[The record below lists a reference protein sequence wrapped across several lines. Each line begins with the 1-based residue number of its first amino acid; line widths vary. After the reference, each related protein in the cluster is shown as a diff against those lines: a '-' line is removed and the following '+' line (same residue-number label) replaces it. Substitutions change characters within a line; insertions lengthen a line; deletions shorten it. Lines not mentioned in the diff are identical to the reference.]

1 MSQIN
6 ILWRLLAVRHVRSLT
21 AMLAVVM
28 LCLTATAA
36 AFAAAAPS
44 VTLGDDAFLAGG
56 WRKLEGRCIGIV
68 TNASGVTS
76 SGENFVD
83 AVRRNPHIC
92 VRALFAP
99 EHGLRGDRPAGSYVP
114 SYTDEKSG
122 LPVYSLY
129 GATRHPSAAMLDGV
143 DVLVFDIQD
152 VGARPYTYV
161 STLAY
166 VMQSA
171 AQAGKEIWVLDRPDP
186 IGGTL
191 VEGPV
196 LDPQFK
202 SFVGLY
208 PIPER
213 HGLTVGELA
222 RLFNTT
228 FGIGAKLRVLPMTGW
243 QREMVWADTGLP
255 WTPTSP
261 NIPYARTTLVYLATG
276 LIDEGG
282 INNGVGSE
290 KPFERAGVFGMN
302 ANAYAAALNARRVPG
317 VRFAPARWVPTSG
330 FWKDRTLTGVEIDV
344 TDPHIFPSV
353 RTAIELL
360 CAARDLHELTF
371 HDAKIFDR
379 DWGTDSVRLL
389 LQSGASPE
397 AIIAR
402 WNPGLATFTHER
414 DKVLLY

>member
-1 MSQIN
+1 M
-6 ILWRLLAVRHVRSLT
+6 RLLSAVL
-21 AMLAVVM
+21 
-28 LCLTATAA
+28 AA
-36 AFAAAAPS
+36 ALLWLPAGATLPAAAAGPV
-44 VTLGDDAFLAGG
+44 VTLGDDAFLAGD
-56 WRKLEGRCIGIV
+56 WRKLDGRCIGIV

-76 SGENFVD
+76 NGENFVD

-161 STLAY
+161 STMAY

-171 AQAGKEIWVLDRPDP
+171 AAAGKEIWVLDRPNP

-196 LDPQFK
+196 LDPKYK

-213 HGLTVGELA
+213 PGMTVGELA
-222 RLFNTT
+222 RLFNTE
-228 FGIGAKLRVLPMTGW
+228 FHIAAKLNVIPMSGW
-243 QREMVWADTGLP
+243 KRDMVWHETGLT
-255 WTPTSP
+255 WTATSP
-261 NIPYARTTLVYLATG
+261 NIPYAKTTLVYLATG
-276 LIDEGG
+276 LIDEAG
-282 INNGVGSE
+282 INNGVGSD

-302 ANAYAAALNARRVPG
+302 GGAYAAALNARRIPG
-317 VRFAPARWVPTSG
+317 VHFAPADWTPRAG
-330 FWKDRTLTGVEIDV
+330 FWKGRVLSGVEIDV
-344 TDPHIFPSV
+344 DDPHVFPSV

-360 CAARDLHELTF
+360 CAARDLGYLHI
-371 HDAKIFDR
+371 HDARVMDR
-379 DWGTDSVRLL
+379 DWGTDAIRKAVLA
-389 LQSGASPE
+389 GASPDTIVHAAQAQTPAFL
-397 AIIAR
+397 AI
-402 WNPGLATFTHER
+402 R
-414 DKVLLY
+414 DKYLLY